1 MSTLRSNSKTNN
13 KTIQSNRKRKMTK
26 NNNRTTRRT
35 RMTKMNN
42 KTPMK
47 KTRTMENSTKNRK
60 IKMSPKIK
68 KNYPP
73 LT

>member
-1 MSTLRSNSKTNN
+1 
-13 KTIQSNRKRKMTK
+13 MTK
-26 NNNRTTRRT
+26 NNNRTIRRT
-35 RMTKMNN
+35 RMTKINN

-47 KTRTMENSTKNRK
+47 KTRTMENRTKNRK